1 MKIALVHVESSR
13 NYDELKQVLSVP
25 RCAHFDNN
33 LRGKTP
39 GTLTAAKRLLIWS
52 NASTLELAITHVRTH
67 LEPATCLYERVPE

>member
-1 MKIALVHVESSR
+1 M
-13 NYDELKQVLSVP
+13 P
-25 RCAHFDNN
+25 RSAHSDNN

-39 GTLTAAKRLLIWS
+39 GTLTVAKDCLIWS